1 LEGDIQLI
9 DDRGYTLIETIVTLA
24 ILSIALTMV
33 SYFFMMNFKSNKKIS
48 DLNELQYQAQVVND
62 YLVNRLS
69 QSRNIDIDPAYD
81 MITIDTYMSE
91 NNVWSYKSKRIMHK
105 TNGDIFEE
113 GSELA
118 VYAKSMEFSVNE
130 DNLVHY
136 TIVFEKG
143 KESFIL
149 ENSVLMRN
157 AVN

>member
-1 LEGDIQLI
+1 LKDK
-9 DDRGYTLIETIVTLA
+9 RGFTLIETILTLA

-81 MITIDTYMSE
+81 MITMDTYMSE
-91 NNVWSYKSKRIMHK
+91 NNIWSYKSKRIMHK

-118 VYAKSMEFSVNE
+118 VYAKSMEFSVN
-130 DNLVHY
+130 DNNLVSFK
-136 TIVFEKG
+136 IVFEKG
-143 KESFIL
+143 KESYVL